1 VKKVIILVVV
11 LVVLAGAAAGL
22 PFWFGMQAE
31 SAYEAMIA
39 NSSQG
44 GDMVVTQNK
53 FERGWLDSTADTTY
67 AITGTPITVGV
78 IHRINHGPIPLGDEL
93 DFQPVLA
100 RVKSQVSIVLPPTM
114 PKLQPISANTVVY
127 LAGNSHTT
135 IDMPSAKANGPDGS
149 VLEWK
154 GLTGS
159 FDTSAD
165 FKSTKGTLSAPLLS
179 VESGG
184 KSSKL
189 SNIRVSMDQQ
199 KGTSGFDIGTMGV
212 GVDKL
217 SVDTTAGTTS
227 IDGLSLSS
235 NTKEA
240 GGNLD
245 SSISFQFKTIAAAD
259 SQQGPGQIVVAIRKL
274 DIATLTKFRND
285 LAALRKQKVPPEQ
298 ANMMVLGK
306 TLELLGNLAK
316 KSPELEI
323 TKLNL
328 KTAEG
333 EVTGTAKFVLDGSQL
348 DVSGNPMLML
358 RALSGEGEMS
368 LPDGLVRL
376 LARDDVKRDIEA
388 LKKSGKLKKSEIAKL
403 TPKRIE
409 MITQDALRELPVYRD
424 SVVSRLKLV
433 QDGQNYKIVGVLK
446 NGQIMVNNEP
456 IQLQ

>member
-1 VKKVIILVVV
+1 MKKVIILVVV